1 MTIKELSRTLA
12 EKTGISIK
20 DAEVQVKALGEVI
33 AETLASGEEVTLFD
47 LGKLKIKDVAE
58 REALKNPRNPEEGK
72 KVIPAHKVV
81 KYSASKK
88 AKELFK

>member
-1 MTIKELSRTLA
+1 MTIKELSREFA
-12 EKTGISIK
+12 EKAGISIK
-20 DAEVQVKALGEVI
+20 DAEAQVKTLGEVI

-58 REALKNPRNPEEGK
+58 REVLKNPRNPEEGK
-72 KVIPAHKVV
+72 KVVPAHKAV